1 MRPRAGATPSSS
13 ISFDRVAG
21 IYRFLEYAAFGRSL
35 ETARFRYLDR
45 LKACR
50 DILIIGEGDGRVLQR
65 ILALAPGSSVRC
77 IDSSAAMLA
86 RAEARLDPGV
96 RRRVSFECADA
107 RTAAIRRSEYDA
119 VVTMFVLD
127 CFSSDEVTRLVE
139 RMTAGL
145 RPNGLW
151 LFADFSIP
159 ERGWCRLRARLWV
172 TFLYAFFRWRTGLTV
187 RELPPSDDIL
197 RAAGLSVAAATT
209 LQRGLLRTAV
219 YARSDCS

>member
-1 MRPRAGATPSSS
+1 V
-13 ISFDRVAG
+13 SFDRVAG
-21 IYRFLEYAAFGRSL
+21 IYRVLEYAAFGRAL

-45 LKACR
+45 LEQCR

-65 ILALAPGSSVRC
+65 ILAVAPEASVRC

-86 RAEARLDPGV
+86 RAEAQVDAAV
-96 RRRVSFECADA
+96 RHRVSFECADV
-107 RTAAIRRSEYDA
+107 RTAAIESSAYDA

-127 CFSSDEVTRLVE
+127 CFSPEDVGRLVE
-139 RMTAGL
+139 RLSASL

-159 ERGWCRLRARLWV
+159 AGGWRRLRARLWV
-172 TFLYAFFRWRTGLTV
+172 SFLYAFFRWRTGLTV
-187 RELPPSDDIL
+187 RELPPSEDIL
-197 RAAGLSVAAATT
+197 HAAGFSAVDATT

-219 YARSDCS
+219 YRARRQGHVTP